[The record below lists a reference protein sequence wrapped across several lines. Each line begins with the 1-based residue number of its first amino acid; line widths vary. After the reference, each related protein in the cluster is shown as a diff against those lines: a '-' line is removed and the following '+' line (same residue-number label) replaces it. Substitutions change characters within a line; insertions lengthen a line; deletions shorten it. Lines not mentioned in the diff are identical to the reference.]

1 MDATLKGAP
10 SSIFY
15 PRVMNLGSRIRQAW
29 VVSKPASRSRARL
42 RSDSASDVDAQAE
55 AERKRLDSEARE
67 AMKVVAEQSQ
77 ADDRPGAWKWQI
89 RKRVWDLLEA
99 EDIARMPRPVHHRIP
114 NFQGAE
120 LAADKLRKM
129 PVFEDAKCVKVNPD
143 TPQKP
148 VRYMTLRGMIDDFRL
163 MYTQNRNLS
172 LTGMKKLLVPQP
184 RLRTGFFS
192 MLDPVSMNDRDMRE
206 AVTQTGFRKFGK
218 PLGLDAKLKVD
229 LIVIGS
235 VAVDPKTGARL
246 GKGEGFAELEY
257 GMLRFMGAIDD
268 STLIVTTVHDK
279 QLVDEIQADKLLIHD
294 VPVDVICTP
303 TQVIFT
309 NTTIPKPTGI
319 YWDRLSPEKLNQIR
333 ILQQLKRQIENET
346 GVALTLGPS
355 ERLPPTAQRVNQ
367 RTSGR

>member
-148 VRYMTLRGMIDDFRL
+148 VRYMTLR
-163 MYTQNRNLS
+163 
-172 LTGMKKLLVPQP
+172 GMKKLLVPQP